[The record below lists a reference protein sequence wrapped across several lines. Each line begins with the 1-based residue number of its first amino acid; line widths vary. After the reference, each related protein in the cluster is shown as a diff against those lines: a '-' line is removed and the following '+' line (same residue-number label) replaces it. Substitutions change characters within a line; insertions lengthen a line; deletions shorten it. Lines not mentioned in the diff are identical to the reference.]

1 MDKSVLDLKYTLERV
16 EVLHPSLV
24 GGVAYVEI
32 YVEACGSLF
41 EATAVA
47 TKGTWVPPSFRYN

>member
-1 MDKSVLDLKYTLERV
+1 MCSYASGLPTSGGQD
-16 EVLHPSLV
+16 PSR

-47 TKGTWVPPSFRYN
+47 AKGTPTPHFVITSEC